1 MKTHKKKKKRRCYL
15 FKGGKHYIAIEE
27 QLRTEGGQNMAQ
39 TYWGSEVAKNLG
51 IGSSTLRK
59 YCLAL
64 EEAGY
69 PFERGNNNSRIFYH
83 TDVATIERLVTAMN
97 KKNVTLEQAINLAMT
112 SVEGNEIATVAID
125 SVADTEQIKAL
136 SERIERLEQLNLE
149 LIQRLDQQSKL
160 LQETDAQ
167 RIIREEQRDVQLMQV
182 LREIQDSKR
191 LIAASEQRK
200 SLWGRL
206 FGK

>member
-1 MKTHKKKKKRRCYL
+1 
-15 FKGGKHYIAIEE
+15 
-27 QLRTEGGQNMAQ
+27 MAQ

-112 SVEGNEIATVAID
+112 SVEENEIATVATD
-125 SVADTEQIKAL
+125 SVADTEQIKTL

-167 RIIREEQRDVQLMQV
+167 RIIREEQRDIQLIQV

-200 SLWGRL
+200 SIWSRL

>member
-1 MKTHKKKKKRRCYL
+1 
-15 FKGGKHYIAIEE
+15 
-27 QLRTEGGQNMAQ
+27 MAQ

-51 IGSSTLRK
+51 VGSSTLRK

-83 TDVATIERLVTAMN
+83 KDVATIERLVTAMN
-97 KKNVTLEQAINLAMT
+97 KKKVTLEQAINLAIT
-112 SVEGNEIATVAID
+112 SVDENEIATVATD
-125 SVADTEQIKAL
+125 SVADTEHIKVL
-136 SERIERLEQLNLE
+136 TKRIERLEQLNLE

-167 RIIREEQRDVQLMQV
+167 RIIREEQRDIQLMQV

-191 LIAASEQRK
+191 LVAASEQRK
-200 SLWGRL
+200 SLWSRL
-206 FGK
+206 FSK

>member
-1 MKTHKKKKKRRCYL
+1 
-15 FKGGKHYIAIEE
+15 
-27 QLRTEGGQNMAQ
+27 MAQ

-69 PFERGNNNSRIFYH
+69 LFERGSNNSRIFYH
-83 TDVATIERLVTAMN
+83 KDVATIERLVTAIN
-97 KKNVTLEQAINLAMT
+97 KKNVTLEQAINLAIT
-112 SVEGNEIATVAID
+112 SVTENEIATVATD
-125 SVADTEQIKAL
+125 RVADTEHIKAL

-167 RIIREEQRDVQLMQV
+167 RTIREEQRDVQLMQV

-191 LIAASEQRK
+191 LIAASEEKK
-200 SLWGRL
+200 SFWIRL

>member
-1 MKTHKKKKKRRCYL
+1 
-15 FKGGKHYIAIEE
+15 
-27 QLRTEGGQNMAQ
+27 MAQ

-69 PFERGNNNSRIFYH
+69 PFERGNNNSRIFYY

-97 KKNVTLEQAINLAMT
+97 KKNVTLEQAIHQAMA
-112 SVEGNEIATVAID
+112 SVGENEIATVATD
-125 SVADTEQIKAL
+125 SAADTGLINAL
-136 SERIERLEQLNLE
+136 TERIERLEQLHLE

-160 LQETDAQ
+160 LQETEAQ
-167 RIIREEQRDVQLMQV
+167 RIIREEQKNIQFMQV
-182 LREIQDSKR
+182 LKEIQDNKN
-191 LIAASEQRK
+191 LIENSEPKK
-200 SLWGRL
+200 SFWNRL
-206 FGK
+206 FGKKIEM

>member
-1 MKTHKKKKKRRCYL
+1 
-15 FKGGKHYIAIEE
+15 
-27 QLRTEGGQNMAQ
+27 MAQ

-69 PFERGNNNSRIFYH
+69 LFERGNNNSRIFYH
-83 TDVATIERLVTAMN
+83 KDVATIERLVTAMN
-97 KKNVTLEQAINLAMT
+97 KKNVTLEQAINLAIAN
-112 SVEGNEIATVAID
+112 VEENEIATVAID
-125 SVADTEQIKAL
+125 NVADTEHIKVL
-136 SERIERLEQLNLE
+136 TERIERLEQLNLE
-149 LIQRLDQQSKL
+149 LIQRLDQQSKF
-160 LQETDAQ
+160 LQETDAK
-167 RIIREEQRDVQLMQV
+167 RIIREEQRDSQLMQV

-191 LIAASEQRK
+191 LIAASEQKK
-200 SLWGRL
+200 SLWSRL

>member
-1 MKTHKKKKKRRCYL
+1 
-15 FKGGKHYIAIEE
+15 
-27 QLRTEGGQNMAQ
+27 MAQ

-83 TDVATIERLVTAMN
+83 TDVSTIERLVTAMN
-97 KKNVTLEQAINLAMT
+97 KKNITLEQAVNLAMA
-112 SVEGNEIATVAID
+112 SVEENKIATVAID
-125 SVADTEQIKAL
+125 SVADTEQIKSL
-136 SERIERLEQLNLE
+136 SERIERLEQLNLD

-167 RIIREEQRDVQLMQV
+167 RIIREEQRDIQLMQV

-200 SLWGRL
+200 SLWNRL

>member
-1 MKTHKKKKKRRCYL
+1 MV
-15 FKGGKHYIAIEE
+15 
-27 QLRTEGGQNMAQ
+27 Q

-64 EEAGY
+64 EESGY

-83 TDVATIERLVTAMN
+83 KDVATIERLVTTMN
-97 KKNVTLEQAINLAMT
+97 KKNVTLEQAVNLAMI
-112 SVEGNEIATVAID
+112 SVEENEIATVATN
-125 SVADTEQIKAL
+125 SVADTEHIKSL
-136 SERIERLEQLNLE
+136 TERIARLEQLNLE

-160 LQETDAQ
+160 SQETDAQ
-167 RIIREEQRDVQLMQV
+167 RIVREEQRDFQLMQV

-191 LIAASEQRK
+191 LIAASEQKK
-200 SLWGRL
+200 SFWNRL

>member
-1 MKTHKKKKKRRCYL
+1 
-15 FKGGKHYIAIEE
+15 
-27 QLRTEGGQNMAQ
+27 MAQ

-64 EEAGY
+64 EEVGY
-69 PFERGNNNSRIFYH
+69 PFERGSNNSRVFYH
-83 TDVATIERLVTAMN
+83 KDVATIERIVTAMN

-112 SVEGNEIATVAID
+112 SVMENEIATVAID
-125 SVADTEQIKAL
+125 SVADTEQIKVL

-167 RIIREEQRDVQLMQV
+167 RIIREEQRDIQLMQV
-182 LREIQDSKR
+182 LREMQDSKR
-191 LIAASEQRK
+191 FIAASEQRK
-200 SLWGRL
+200 SLWSRL

>member
-1 MKTHKKKKKRRCYL
+1 
-15 FKGGKHYIAIEE
+15 
-27 QLRTEGGQNMAQ
+27 MAQ

-59 YCLAL
+59 YCLVL

-83 TDVATIERLVTAMN
+83 TDVATIERLVTVMN

-112 SVEGNEIATVAID
+112 SVEENEIATVD
-125 SVADTEQIKAL
+125 TYSVADTEHIKVL
-136 SERIERLEQLNLE
+136 TERIERLEQLNLE
-149 LIQRLDQQSKL
+149 LIRRLDQQSKL

-167 RIIREEQRDVQLMQV
+167 RIIREEQRDSQLMQV

-191 LIAASEQRK
+191 LIAASE
-200 SLWGRL
+200 
-206 FGK
+206 

>member
-1 MKTHKKKKKRRCYL
+1 MT
-15 FKGGKHYIAIEE
+15 
-27 QLRTEGGQNMAQ
+27 Q

-83 TDVATIERLVTAMN
+83 KDVATIERLVTAMN
-97 KKNVTLEQAINLAMT
+97 KKDITLEWAINLAMT
-112 SVEGNEIATVAID
+112 SVEENEIATVATN
-125 SVADTEQIKAL
+125 SVADTEHIKAL
-136 SERIERLEQLNLE
+136 TERIERLEQLNLE

-160 LQETDAQ
+160 LQEADAQ
-167 RIIREEQRDVQLMQV
+167 RIIREEQRDIQLMQV

-191 LIAASEQRK
+191 LIATSEQRK
-200 SLWGRL
+200 PFWSRL

>member
-1 MKTHKKKKKRRCYL
+1 
-15 FKGGKHYIAIEE
+15 
-27 QLRTEGGQNMAQ
+27 MAQ

-97 KKNVTLEQAINLAMT
+97 KKNVTLEQAINLAMI
-112 SVEGNEIATVAID
+112 SVEENEIATVATD

-200 SLWGRL
+200 SLWSRL

>member
-1 MKTHKKKKKRRCYL
+1 
-15 FKGGKHYIAIEE
+15 
-27 QLRTEGGQNMAQ
+27 MAQ

-64 EEAGY
+64 EEVGY
-69 PFERGNNNSRIFYH
+69 PFERGSNNYRIFYH
-83 TDVATIERLVTAMN
+83 KDVAIIERLLTAMN
-97 KKNVTLEQAINLAMT
+97 KKNVTLEQAVNLAMT
-112 SVEGNEIATVAID
+112 SVIENEIATVATD
-125 SVADTEQIKAL
+125 SVVDTEQIIVL

-149 LIQRLDQQSKL
+149 LIQRLDQQSKF

-167 RIIREEQRDVQLMQV
+167 RIIREEQRDIQLMQV

-200 SLWGRL
+200 SLWSRL

>member
-1 MKTHKKKKKRRCYL
+1 
-15 FKGGKHYIAIEE
+15 
-27 QLRTEGGQNMAQ
+27 MAQ

-59 YCLAL
+59 YCLSL

-69 PFERGNNNSRIFYH
+69 PFERGNNNSRIFFH
-83 TDVATIERLVTAMN
+83 KDVATIERLVTAMN
-97 KKNVTLEQAINLAMT
+97 KKKVTLEQAINLAMV
-112 SVEGNEIATVAID
+112 SVAENEIATVATD
-125 SVADTEQIKAL
+125 SVADTEHIKAL
-136 SERIERLEQLNLE
+136 AERIERLEQLNLE

-160 LQETDAQ
+160 LQETDSQ

-191 LIAASEQRK
+191 LIAASEQKK
-200 SLWGRL
+200 SFWSRL

>member
-1 MKTHKKKKKRRCYL
+1 
-15 FKGGKHYIAIEE
+15 
-27 QLRTEGGQNMAQ
+27 MAQ

-64 EEAGY
+64 EEVGY

-83 TDVATIERLVTAMN
+83 KDVATIERLVTAMN
-97 KKNVTLEQAINLAMT
+97 KKNVTLEQAINLAIT
-112 SVEGNEIATVAID
+112 STEENEIATAVTDDVAN
-125 SVADTEQIKAL
+125 TEQIKAL
-136 SERIERLEQLNLE
+136 TERIERLEQLNLE
-149 LIQRLDQQSKL
+149 LIQRLDRQSKF
-160 LQETDAQ
+160 LQETDAK
-167 RIIREEQRDVQLMQV
+167 RIIREEQRDIQLMQV

-191 LIAASEQRK
+191 LIAASEQK
-200 SLWGRL
+200 KTLWSRL

>member
-1 MKTHKKKKKRRCYL
+1 
-15 FKGGKHYIAIEE
+15 
-27 QLRTEGGQNMAQ
+27 MAQ

-83 TDVATIERLVTAMN
+83 KDVATIERLVTVMS
-97 KKNVTLEQAINLAMT
+97 KKNVTLEQAINLAMV
-112 SVEGNEIATVAID
+112 SVEENEIATVATD
-125 SVADTEQIKAL
+125 SVADTEHIKAL
-136 SERIERLEQLNLE
+136 TERIERLEQLNLD
-149 LIQRLDQQSKL
+149 LIQRLDQQSKF

-167 RIIREEQRDVQLMQV
+167 RIIREDQRDIELMQV
-182 LREIQDSKR
+182 LREIQESKR
-191 LIAASEQRK
+191 LIASSEQKK
-200 SLWGRL
+200 SLWDRL
-206 FGK
+206 FRK

>member
-1 MKTHKKKKKRRCYL
+1 
-15 FKGGKHYIAIEE
+15 
-27 QLRTEGGQNMAQ
+27 MAQ

-64 EEAGY
+64 EESGY

-83 TDVATIERLVTAMN
+83 KDVATIERLVTAMN
-97 KKNVTLEQAINLAMT
+97 KKNVTLEQAINISMT
-112 SVEGNEIATVAID
+112 SIAENEIAIVATD

-160 LQETDAQ
+160 LQETDSQ

-191 LIAASEQRK
+191 LIATSEQKK
-200 SLWGRL
+200 SIWGRL

>member
-1 MKTHKKKKKRRCYL
+1 
-15 FKGGKHYIAIEE
+15 
-27 QLRTEGGQNMAQ
+27 MAQ

-83 TDVATIERLVTAMN
+83 KDVATIERLVTAMN

-125 SVADTEQIKAL
+125 SVADTEQIKTL
-136 SERIERLEQLNLE
+136 TERIERLEQLNLE
-149 LIQRLDQQSKL
+149 LIQRLDQQSKF
-160 LQETDAQ
+160 LQETNAQ

-191 LIAASEQRK
+191 LIAASEQKK
-200 SLWGRL
+200 SLWSRL

>member
-1 MKTHKKKKKRRCYL
+1 
-15 FKGGKHYIAIEE
+15 
-27 QLRTEGGQNMAQ
+27 MAQ

-64 EEAGY
+64 EESGY

-112 SVEGNEIATVAID
+112 SVEENNIATVAID
-125 SVADTEQIKAL
+125 SVADTEHIKAL
-136 SERIERLEQLNLE
+136 TERIERLEQLNLE
-149 LIQRLDQQSKL
+149 LIQRLDQQNKF

-167 RIIREEQRDVQLMQV
+167 RIIREEKRDIQLMQV

-191 LIAASEQRK
+191 LIAASEQKK
-200 SLWGRL
+200 SLWSRL

>member
-1 MKTHKKKKKRRCYL
+1 MV
-15 FKGGKHYIAIEE
+15 
-27 QLRTEGGQNMAQ
+27 Q

-83 TDVATIERLVTAMN
+83 TDVATIERLITAMN
-97 KKNVTLEQAINLAMT
+97 KKNVTLEQAINMAIA
-112 SVEGNEIATVAID
+112 SVEENEIATVDID
-125 SVADTEQIKAL
+125 SVVDTEHIKEL
-136 SERIERLEQLNLE
+136 TERIERLEQLNLE
-149 LIQRLDQQSKL
+149 LIQRLDQQSKF
-160 LQETDAQ
+160 LQETDVQ

-191 LIAASEQRK
+191 LIAASEQKK
-200 SLWGRL
+200 SFWIRL

>member
-1 MKTHKKKKKRRCYL
+1 
-15 FKGGKHYIAIEE
+15 
-27 QLRTEGGQNMAQ
+27 MAQ

-83 TDVATIERLVTAMN
+83 KDVATIERLVTAMN
-97 KKNVTLEQAINLAMT
+97 KKNVTLEQAINLAMV
-112 SVEGNEIATVAID
+112 SVEENEIATVVTD
-125 SVADTEQIKAL
+125 GVADTEHIKVL
-136 SERIERLEQLNLE
+136 TERIGRLEQLNLE
-149 LIQRLDQQSKL
+149 LIQRLDQQSKS
-160 LQETDAQ
+160 LQEMDDK
-167 RIIREEQRDVQLMQV
+167 RIIREEQRDIQLMQV

-191 LIAASEQRK
+191 LIAASEQKK
-200 SLWGRL
+200 SLWSRL

>member
-1 MKTHKKKKKRRCYL
+1 
-15 FKGGKHYIAIEE
+15 
-27 QLRTEGGQNMAQ
+27 MAL

-83 TDVATIERLVTAMN
+83 KDVATIERIVTAMN

-112 SVEGNEIATVAID
+112 STEDNEITTVATD
-125 SVADTEQIKAL
+125 SVAGAEHIKTL
-136 SERIERLEQLNLE
+136 TERIERLEQLNLD
-149 LIQRLDQQSKL
+149 LIQRLDQQSKI
-160 LQETDAQ
+160 LQETDA
-167 RIIREEQRDVQLMQV
+167 RRVIREEQRDIQLMQV
-182 LREIQDSKR
+182 LREIQENKQ
-191 LIAASEQRK
+191 LIAASEQK
-200 SLWGRL
+200 KTFWNRL
-206 FGK
+206 FNK

>member
-1 MKTHKKKKKRRCYL
+1 MV
-15 FKGGKHYIAIEE
+15 
-27 QLRTEGGQNMAQ
+27 Q

-69 PFERGNNNSRIFYH
+69 LFERGSNNSRIFYH
-83 TDVATIERLVTAMN
+83 KDVATIERLVTAMN
-97 KKNVTLEQAINLAMT
+97 KKNVTLEQAINLAIT
-112 SVEGNEIATVAID
+112 SVTENEITTVAMD
-125 SVADTEQIKAL
+125 SVVDTEQIKTL

-167 RIIREEQRDVQLMQV
+167 RIIREEQRDIQLMQV

-200 SLWGRL
+200 SIWSRL
-206 FGK
+206 FSK

>member
-1 MKTHKKKKKRRCYL
+1 
-15 FKGGKHYIAIEE
+15 
-27 QLRTEGGQNMAQ
+27 MAQ

-83 TDVATIERLVTAMN
+83 KDVATIERLVTAMN
-97 KKNVTLEQAINLAMT
+97 KKNVTLEQAINLSMT
-112 SVEGNEIATVAID
+112 SVIENEVATVAID
-125 SVADTEQIKAL
+125 SVADTEHIKVL
-136 SERIERLEQLNLE
+136 TERIERLEQLNLE

-191 LIAASEQRK
+191 LIAASEQKK
-200 SLWGRL
+200 SLWSRL

>member
-1 MKTHKKKKKRRCYL
+1 
-15 FKGGKHYIAIEE
+15 
-27 QLRTEGGQNMAQ
+27 MAQ

-83 TDVATIERLVTAMN
+83 TDVVTIERLVTVMN
-97 KKNVTLEQAINLAMT
+97 KKSVTLEQAVNLAMV
-112 SVEGNEIATVAID
+112 SVGENEVATVATKN
-125 SVADTEQIKAL
+125 VAATEHIKAL
-136 SERIERLEQLNLE
+136 TERIERLEQLNLE

-160 LQETDAQ
+160 LQETDTQ
-167 RIIREEQRDVQLMQV
+167 RIIREEQRDIQLMQV
-182 LREIQDSKR
+182 LREIQDSKQ
-191 LIAASEQRK
+191 LIAATEQKK
-200 SLWGRL
+200 SFWNRL

>member
-1 MKTHKKKKKRRCYL
+1 
-15 FKGGKHYIAIEE
+15 
-27 QLRTEGGQNMAQ
+27 MAQ

-64 EEAGY
+64 EEVGY
-69 PFERGNNNSRIFYH
+69 PFERGSNNSRIFYH
-83 TDVATIERLVTAMN
+83 KDVATIERLVTAMN

-112 SVEGNEIATVAID
+112 SVEGNEVATVATD
-125 SVADTEQIKAL
+125 GVADTEQIKAL

-191 LIAASEQRK
+191 LIAASEQKK

>member
-1 MKTHKKKKKRRCYL
+1 
-15 FKGGKHYIAIEE
+15 
-27 QLRTEGGQNMAQ
+27 MAQ
-39 TYWGSEVAKNLG
+39 TYWGSEVAKTLG

-64 EEAGY
+64 EEVGY

-83 TDVATIERLVTAMN
+83 KDVATLERLVKAMN
-97 KKNVTLEQAINLAMT
+97 KKNVTLEQAVNLAMA
-112 SVEGNEIATVAID
+112 SVEENEIATVATDI
-125 SVADTEQIKAL
+125 VADTEHIKAL
-136 SERIERLEQLNLE
+136 TERIERLEQLNLE
-149 LIQRLDQQSKL
+149 LIQRLDQQSKF

-167 RIIREEQRDVQLMQV
+167 RIIREEQRDIQLMQV

-191 LIAASEQRK
+191 LITASEQRK
-200 SLWGRL
+200 SFWGRL